1 MKKFLT
7 IILMII
13 IVLQISISKV
23 QAIEPESSEIY
34 EGIDVSKWQGDIDFS
49 KVASSGIQIVY
60 IKATQGTN
68 YVSPTFEKSY
78 QNAKANGLKIGFYHY
93 VTAITEEEA
102 EAEAQ
107 FFASKIQGKEV
118 DCRLAMD
125 FEEFGN
131 LDNNEINAIGL
142 AFLKRLQELTQKPVV
157 IYSNTNDARTIWS
170 GEIIN
175 YPLWVAEYGVN
186 EPQDNGKWQT
196 YIGWQFTDVGEISG
210 INGYVDRDKFT
221 KEIFINEED
230 KTSETLPEVEEST
243 GNFKTITIP
252 KGDTLSMI
260 AKEYGTTVQELAS
273 INNISNPNLI
283 FAGATLKVPVILKVD
298 SKNEP
303 LEEALYIV
311 KRGDTL
317 SQIALNYNTTVNAI
331 ARENGISNPNLIYPG
346 QRLIIQ
352 TQGNGT
358 ELGHSFYRV
367 VRGDTLYSIARR
379 FDTTIANI
387 VMLNRI
393 QNPNLIY
400 PGEWLK
406 LRR

>member
-346 QRLIIQ
+346 QRLIMQ

-379 FDTTIANI
+379 FNTTVENI